1 MMGKRR
7 RKSQSI
13 AIVSIV
19 LMMKIGT
26 SMSKESREA
35 RQLKKRHVA
44 DTDLIR
50 NILTVLKA
58 IPRAKNNVSHLPNP
72 FGKLI
77 KSIQMMMTRLLKT
90 FTMISEML
98 KMTTTQV

>member
-35 RQLKKRHVA
+35 KQVKKRLVV
-44 DTDLIR
+44 DIDLIR
-50 NILTVLKA
+50 NILTVPRA
-58 IPRAKNNVSHLPNP
+58 IPRAKNNASHLTSP
-72 FGKLI
+72 FGKLT
-77 KSIQMMMTRLLKT
+77 KSIQMMMIRHLKIFVT
-90 FTMISEML
+90 VTKML
-98 KMTTTQV
+98 KMTTTLV